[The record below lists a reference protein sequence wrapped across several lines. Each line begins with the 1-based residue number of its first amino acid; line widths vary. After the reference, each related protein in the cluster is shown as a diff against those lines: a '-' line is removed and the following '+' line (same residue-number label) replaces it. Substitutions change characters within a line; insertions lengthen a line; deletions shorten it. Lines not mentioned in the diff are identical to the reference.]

1 MAAPVCAAGATV
13 APFRAVR
20 GPRALATMTEFEVRE
35 SLRSVLLSS
44 APGIAEAVYEFWV
57 PQSNERADVAVIDG
71 TIDGFE
77 IKTERDT
84 LKRLPRQADA
94 YGRVFDRCHAV
105 LAYRHVDRALE
116 ILPPWWG
123 VQVIGDGL
131 SFSTLRRAKPNDAVD
146 PETLVRLLWRDDVY
160 GALCDLGELPDP
172 RAGRFRLWEML
183 LAVLDVEG
191 LKRVV
196 RDALLVRR
204 AGNVRAVVT

>member
-1 MAAPVCAAGATV
+1 MTTE
-13 APFRAVR
+13 AV
-20 GPRALATMTEFEVRE
+20 VRE
-35 SLRSVLLSS
+35 SLRSALMSS
-44 APGIAEAVYEFWV
+44 APASAEAVYEFWV
-57 PQSNERADVAVIDG
+57 PQSNKRADVAVIG
-71 TIDGFE
+71 TRLDAFE

-84 LKRLPRQADA
+84 LKRLPSQADA

-105 LAYRHVDRALE
+105 LACRHVDRALE

-131 SFSTLRRAKPNDAVD
+131 SFSTLRRAEPNDAVD
-146 PETLVRLLWRDDVY
+146 PETLVRLLWRDEVY
-160 GALCDLGELPDP
+160 GALCDLGEFPDP

-204 AGNVRAVVT
+204 ARSLRAAVT